1 MKLDLSGK
9 LNFHEIDLSS
19 PAKVIEEILAQ
30 LPEQT
35 NNIIYG
41 IIKTYDGQLESSM
54 ANIQKAIASLA
65 KTSIDVNVQ
74 DKLGAIEEKKQK
86 YECYIY
92 TPIYEHYKYRIFF
105 VQHGIDNYPVK
116 VYLEESVARSIDP
129 EKEGV
134 YIYLCDN
141 KEELEQLIA
150 DVFTSDKMISV
161 MQEIIR
167 IYQAKKAEEGSAS
180 DSEDT
185 ESEE

>member
-1 MKLDLSGK
+1 MKLELNGK
-9 LNFHEIDLSS
+9 LNYNEIDSS
-19 PAKVIEEILAQ
+19 APVNVIQEIIAQ

-41 IIKTYDGQLESSM
+41 NIKSYGGQLDSSI
-54 ANIQKAIASLA
+54 ANLSKALA
-65 KTSIDVNVQ
+65 KLTSMDVNVQ
-74 DKLGAIEEKKQK
+74 NKLGANEEFNQK

-92 TPIYEHYKYRIFF
+92 TPIYKHYKYRVLF

-134 YIYLCDN
+134 FIYLCDN
-141 KEELEQLIA
+141 KEKLEQLIA

-167 IYQAKKAEEGSAS
+167 IYQAKKAEEDSVS